1 MIWNFMIAMTFLDY
15 GMLISLLDSH
25 LSLLAFLHFSL
36 SVLMFSILWTELVAD
51 NVLQKL

>member
-1 MIWNFMIAMTFLDY
+1 MIAMIFLDR
-15 GMLISLLDSH
+15 GMLSLLISLLDSH